1 MHIDLAEGTPPL
13 DSLPPF
19 MGRLVLRR
27 GEQHILSALAEQPP
41 LPGQRVLWRLW
52 WRTPEQVCSIRLVTS
67 LRGVIAAAKLLESG
81 ADTRALSLATER
93 L

>member
-1 MHIDLAEGTPPL
+1 
-13 DSLPPF
+13 
-19 MGRLVLRR
+19 
-27 GEQHILSALAEQPP
+27 
-41 LPGQRVLWRLW
+41 
-52 WRTPEQVCSIRLVTS
+52 VTS